1 MVEPRVTAQ
10 GPRAAQVMYYGAAL
24 GTTMGDCLEECLAGR
39 HGFVRGKAQGLHVP
53 RSLYEITSGDYL
65 GQNLR
70 LRLRAKGQGS
80 SWNVLWGF
88 LGDGHG

>member
-24 GTTMGDCLEECLAGR
+24 GTTMGDCLEECLAGN
-39 HGFVRGKAQGLHVP
+39 HGFVKGKAQGLHVP

-80 SWNVLWGF
+80 SWHVLWAF
-88 LGDGHG
+88 PGDDHG